1 MAALV
6 YVVVVV
12 SAVVFVCVVVV
23 VDDDDVYS
31 HATLYHQILILFS
44 QQLHEE
50 SNHTHNLTE
59 G

>member
-12 SAVVFVCVVVV
+12 SVVVFVCVVV
-23 VDDDDVYS
+23 DDDAYS
-31 HATLYHQILILFS
+31 HATLYRQILILFS